1 MLKCKKTFNTSSL
14 IPHLSYLRRSRFTLI
29 ELLVVIAIIAI
40 LAGMLLPALNRA
52 KATAQS
58 IACTNKLKQMGTAHH
73 LYIADFKDWLLPA
86 ALTGYRKGEYEH
98 SNYWYAM
105 QWFGMLSGFTIRG
118 YKQVS
123 PGYGVKY
130 GGMIDR
136 KKSPSFD
143 CPAEPVD
150 HGGYPD
156 NLFAYTHYSAN
167 SFLVGTTNT
176 RSSINTYNRKLSCL
190 TEPSKA
196 LIYGDNRNLSS
207 GSMST
212 NNAHSLGYRHG
223 VPDPRP
229 YNGNAALVTGAVT
242 RGKANIV
249 FMDNHAE
256 SVDYRTFITWKAGR
270 EVPAVYN
277 NYPMFMRG
285 FDAFK

>member
-1 MLKCKKTFNTSSL
+1 MKNISSFG
-14 IPHLSYLRRSRFTLI
+14 RKRCFTLI

-52 KATAQS
+52 RGTAQS
-58 IACTNKLKQMGTAHH
+58 ISCTNKLKQIGTAHH
-73 LYIADFKDWLLPA
+73 LYIADFKDWLLPTQ
-86 ALTGYRKGEYEH
+86 LTGYRTGEYTN

-105 QWFGMLSGFTIRG
+105 MWFGMLSGFTVRG

-150 HGGYPD
+150 HGDYPD
-156 NLFAYTHYSAN
+156 PKNLFAYTHYNMNVCLTGS
-167 SFLVGTTNT
+167 TNE
-176 RSSINTYNRKLSCL
+176 RNAYNRYNRKLSCL

-196 LIYGDNRNLSS
+196 LVFGDNRRLSS
-207 GSMST
+207 GSMLVE
-212 NNAHSLGYRHG
+212 NMGFRHG
-223 VPDPRP
+223 AVDPRP
-229 YNGNAALVTGAVT
+229 YTGNTIMTAAVT
-242 RGKANIV
+242 RGKANMV

-256 SVDYRTFITWKAGR
+256 AVDYRTFITWKPGRDVPSHYTAG
-270 EVPAVYN
+270 YL
-277 NYPMFMRG
+277 MFMRG